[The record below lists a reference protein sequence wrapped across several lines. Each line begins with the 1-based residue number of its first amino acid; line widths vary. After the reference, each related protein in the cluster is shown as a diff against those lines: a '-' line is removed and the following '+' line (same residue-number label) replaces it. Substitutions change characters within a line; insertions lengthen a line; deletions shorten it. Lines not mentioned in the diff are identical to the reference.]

1 MQASILSVGTELLFG
16 QTVNTNAAFL
26 SDRLNRMGIDV
37 MYHFTVG
44 DNPDRLEEIL
54 KEALEKT
61 DLVIT
66 TGGLGPTQDDL
77 TKEIVCHV
85 MKDELV
91 LNEPALLAIE
101 QFFLKVNRPMTD
113 NNLKQAY
120 VPKNALVLHN
130 TMGTAPGFALTIE
143 NKTVACLPG
152 PPREMS
158 AMFDA
163 SLAPYIEK
171 MTGAHIFYRLIRTY
185 GIGESALETAL
196 MDLID
201 AQTDPTIATYAME
214 GECYLRVTS
223 KQNSMD
229 QAIKQVDDMVNCIA
243 SRIGLYIYSMDGQN
257 LVDVVASKLM
267 ENGFSLSCAESC
279 TGGLFAATLT
289 RVPGISSVFDR
300 GFVTYSNQA
309 KIDELGVHPQTLE
322 KYGAVSRE
330 TATEMAKGVFHAT
343 GSNFCIAVT
352 GIAGPDGG
360 TDEKPVGL
368 VYISLIFTDETG
380 KQQIYEEEKHIQRN
394 HREKNREITVL
405 AMLHQVYRHLILP
418 EAEK

>member
-16 QTVNTNAAFL
+16 QTINTNAAFL
-26 SDRLNRMGIDV
+26 SERLNRMGIDV

-44 DNPDRLEEIL
+44 DNPIRLEEIL
-54 KEALEKT
+54 KEALKKT

-77 TKEIVCHV
+77 TKEVVCHV

-91 LNEPALLAIE
+91 LNEPTLLAIQ
-101 QFFLKVNRPMTD
+101 QFFLKVNRPMTE

-120 VPKNALVLHN
+120 VPKGSLLLQNV
-130 TMGTAPGFALTIE
+130 MGTAPGFALTKE

-152 PPREMS
+152 PPREMT
-158 AMFDA
+158 AMFDE
-163 SLAPYIEK
+163 SLAPYLEK
-171 MTGAHIFYRLIRTY
+171 MTGSNIYYRLIRTY

-223 KQNSMD
+223 KQNNMED
-229 QAIKQVDDMVNCIA
+229 AIKKVDDMVKTIS
-243 SRIGLYIYSMDGQN
+243 SRIGSYIYSLDGEN

-267 ENGFSLSCAESC
+267 DKHLSISCAESC

-309 KIDELGVHPQTLE
+309 KIDELGVNPETLD

-330 TATEMAKGVFHAT
+330 TATEMAKGVFRAT
-343 GSNFCIAVT
+343 SSNVCIAVT
-352 GIAGPDGG
+352 GIAGPEGG
-360 TDEKPVGL
+360 TEDKPVGL
-368 VYISLIFTDETG
+368 VHISLICTDESG
-380 KQQIYEEEKHIQRN
+380 NQQIYEEEKNIQRN
-394 HREKNREITVL
+394 HRDKNREITVL
-405 AMLHQVYRHLILP
+405 AMLYQIYRHLDD
-418 EAEK
+418 

>member
-1 MQASILSVGTELLFG
+1 MQASILSIGTELLFG

-26 SDRLNRMGIDV
+26 SERLNRMGIDV

-44 DNPDRLEEIL
+44 DNPNRLEEIL
-54 KEALEKT
+54 EEALNKT

-77 TKEIVCHV
+77 TKEIVCRV
-85 MKDELV
+85 MKEEMV
-91 LNEPALLAIE
+91 LNEPALLAIQ

-113 NNLKQAY
+113 NNVKQAY
-120 VPKNALVLHN
+120 VPKSALVLQN
-130 TMGTAPGFALTIE
+130 AMGTAPGFALTLQ

-158 AMFDA
+158 AMFDS
-163 SLAPYIEK
+163 SLAPYLEK
-171 MTGAHIFYRLIRTY
+171 MTGSSIFYRMVRTY

-201 AQTDPTIATYAME
+201 TQTDPTIATYAME

-223 KQNSMD
+223 KQSSMEE
-229 QAIKQVDDMVNCIA
+229 AIKQVDDMVHQII
-243 SRIGLYIYSMDGQN
+243 SRIGSYIYSVDGQN
-257 LVDVVASKLM
+257 LVDVVVSKVIEKGLTI
-267 ENGFSLSCAESC
+267 SCAESC

-289 RVPGISSVFDR
+289 RVPGISAVFDR
-300 GFVTYSNQA
+300 GYVTYSNQA
-309 KIDELGVHPQTLE
+309 KIVELGVSPETLE

-330 TATEMAKGVFHAT
+330 TATEMAKGVFHT
-343 GSNFCIAVT
+343 TNSNLCIAVT

-360 TDEKPVGL
+360 TAEKPVGL
-368 VYISLIFTDETG
+368 VHITLIYTDKEG
-380 KQQIYEEEKHIQRN
+380 KQKISEEENHIQRN

-405 AMLHQVYRHLILP
+405 AMLHQIYLQLL
-418 EAEK
+418 